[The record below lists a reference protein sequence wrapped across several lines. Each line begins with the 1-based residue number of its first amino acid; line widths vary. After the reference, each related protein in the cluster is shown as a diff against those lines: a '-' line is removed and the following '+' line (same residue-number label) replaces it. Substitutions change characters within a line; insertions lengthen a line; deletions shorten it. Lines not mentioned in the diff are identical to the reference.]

1 MPRLDDFYRL
11 SASRAELARLNN
23 FNAIRLSCAER
34 MANGKALRSN
44 VPGSSHAEF
53 RTARGRADP
62 VSILETQNATRIKE
76 LVPVRMARMLTS
88 PFAFLRGSA
97 AIMAGD
103 LANSPRTDLEV
114 MACGDMH
121 LMNFG
126 LFASAERNLIF
137 AINDFDEVLPGPW
150 EWDLKRL
157 AASAAVAALFL
168 GGDRIDAEQ
177 AARAVVEAYVR
188 RIRSYAEMGFLE
200 VWYDLIDEK
209 AILAAS
215 PRHLRKLAQAAF
227 AKARARGHIR
237 ALDRLTEEVN
247 GEHRIV
253 EDVPL
258 IVRAKHL
265 PDGTPMTEAL
275 KTMLRSYLA
284 SLPEDRRRLLSRYG
298 IVDVARKV
306 VGVGSVGTSC
316 WVVLLQEQGAGSPL
330 FLQIKARE
338 SVLAHYLD
346 SKGSIKQ
353 QGRRVVIGQRMIQGA
368 PDIFLGWG
376 PVNPVNGRRHYYVR
390 QLADMKGGLNLN
402 EGDREALG
410 GLSKYCGLCGWA
422 LALAHAKSGDAA
434 MISGYCGIGD
444 VLAEI
449 FLDLILSRPGVTMT
463 HLRRR
468 PSVTGSRWPERL
480 ERIGGGLRCA
490 PLPDRQTI
498 CKNILASPAS
508 DQ

>member
-1 MPRLDDFYRL
+1 MPRLDDFFRS
-11 SASRAELARLNN
+11 SASPAELARLGN
-23 FNAIRLSCAER
+23 FNAIRLSRAER
-34 MANGKALRSN
+34 MANGKALRRN
-44 VPGSSHAEF
+44 VPRSSHAEF
-53 RTARGRADP
+53 RSARDRPDP
-62 VSILETQNATRIKE
+62 VTVLEKQNATRIKE

-88 PFAFLRGSA
+88 PFAFFRGSA

-150 EWDLKRL
+150 EWDVKRL

-168 GGDRIDAEQ
+168 NGDRSDAQQ
-177 AARAVVEAYVR
+177 ASHAVVQAYVR
-188 RIRSYAEMGFLE
+188 WMRSYTEMGFLE
-200 VWYDLIDEK
+200 VWYDRIDEK
-209 AILAAS
+209 SILAAA
-215 PRHLRKLAQAAF
+215 PQRLRKLAQATF

-247 GEHRIV
+247 GENRIV

-265 PDGTPMTEAL
+265 PNGTPITEAL
-275 KTMLRSYLA
+275 ETMLRSYLV
-284 SLPEDRRRLLSRYG
+284 SLPEDRRRLLSRYR

-316 WVVLLQEQGAGSPL
+316 WVVLLEEQGSNSPL
-330 FLQIKARE
+330 FLQIKEAQE
-338 SVLAHYLD
+338 SVLARYLA
-346 SKGSIKQ
+346 SKRAIKQ
-353 QGRRVVIGQRMIQGA
+353 QGRRVVIGQRMIQGS

-376 PVNPVNGRRHYYVR
+376 PVNPVNGSRHYYVR
-390 QLADMKGGLNLN
+390 QLADMKGGLNLKQ
-402 EGDREALG
+402 GDQEALD
-410 GLSKYCGLCGWA
+410 GLSRYCALCGWA

-444 VLAEI
+444 A
-449 FLDLILSRPGVTMT
+449 
-463 HLRRR
+463 
-468 PSVTGSRWPERL
+468 
-480 ERIGGGLRCA
+480 
-490 PLPDRQTI
+490 LPDAIAKLSLSYLEQTERDHGALQAAARHGRI
-498 CKNILASPAS
+498 SVAQQA
-508 DQ
+508 

>member
-1 MPRLDDFYRL
+1 MPKLEDFFRLD
-11 SASRAELARLNN
+11 ASRAELARLNN
-23 FNAIRLSCAER
+23 FSAIRLSGTER
-34 MANGKALRSN
+34 MANGRALRRN
-44 VPGSSHAEF
+44 IPRSSHSEF
-53 RTARGRADP
+53 RPARGRPDP
-62 VSILETQNATRIKE
+62 VSILEAQNATRIKE

-103 LANSPRTDLEV
+103 LANSPRTNLEV

-168 GGDRIDAEQ
+168 GGDRTDAEQ
-177 AARAVVEAYVR
+177 AAHAVVESYVR
-188 RIRSYAEMGFLE
+188 RIRGYAEMGFLE
-200 VWYDLIDEK
+200 VWYDLIDERT
-209 AILAAS
+209 ILAAA
-215 PRHLRKLAQAAF
+215 PQRLRKLAQATF

-265 PDGTPMTEAL
+265 PDGTPMREAL
-275 KTMLRSYLA
+275 ETMLRSYLA
-284 SLPEDRRRLLSRYG
+284 SLPEDRRRLLSRYR
-298 IVDVARKV
+298 IIDVARKV

-316 WVVLLQEQGAGSPL
+316 SPL
-330 FLQIKARE
+330 FLQIKEARE
-338 SVLAHYLD
+338 SVLARYVHK
-346 SKGSIKQ
+346 KGSITQ
-353 QGRRVVIGQRMIQGA
+353 QGRRVVVGQRMIQGS

-376 PVNPVNGRRHYYVR
+376 PVNSANGSGRHYYVR
-390 QLADMKGGLNLN
+390 QLADMKGGLNLK
-402 EGDREALG
+402 EGDREALD
-410 GLSKYCGLCGWA
+410 GLSRYCGLCGWA

-434 MISGYCGIGD
+434 MISGYCGTGD
-444 VLAEI
+444 A
-449 FLDLILSRPGVTMT
+449 
-463 HLRRR
+463 
-468 PSVTGSRWPERL
+468 
-480 ERIGGGLRCA
+480 
-490 PLPDRQTI
+490 LPDAIGKFSLAYLEQTERDHDALEAAARRGRISVARQG
-498 CKNILASPAS
+498 
-508 DQ
+508 

>member
-1 MPRLDDFYRL
+1 MPRLDDFFRQR
-11 SASRAELARLNN
+11 ASRAELARLNN
-23 FNAIRLSCAER
+23 FNAVRFSIAER
-34 MANGKALRSN
+34 MANGKALRRK
-44 VPGSSHAEF
+44 VPRSSHAEF
-53 RTARGRADP
+53 RTARGRRDP

-103 LANSPRTDLEV
+103 LAKSPRTDLEV

-137 AINDFDEVLPGPW
+137 AINDFDEVFPGPW

-168 GGDRIDAEQ
+168 GGDRTDAEQ
-177 AARAVVEAYVR
+177 AARSVVEGYVR
-188 RIRSYAEMGFLE
+188 RIRSYAGMGFLE
-200 VWYDLIDEK
+200 VWYDLIDETT
-209 AILAAS
+209 ILAAA
-215 PRHLRKLAQAAF
+215 PQRLRRLARATF

-247 GEHRIV
+247 GENRIV

-275 KTMLRSYLA
+275 ETMLRSYLA
-284 SLPEDRRRLLSRYG
+284 SLPEDRRRLLSRYR

-316 WVVLLQEQGAGSPL
+316 WVVLLEEQGADSPL
-330 FLQIKARE
+330 FLQIKEACE
-338 SVLAHYLD
+338 SVLARHLD
-346 SKGSIKQ
+346 CKRPIRQ
-353 QGRRVVIGQRMIQGA
+353 QGRRVVIGQRMIQGS

-376 PVNPVNGRRHYYVR
+376 PVNAVNGSRHYYVR
-390 QLADMKGGLNLN
+390 QLADMKGGLRLN
-402 EGDREALG
+402 EGDREALD

-434 MISGYCGIGD
+434 MISGYCGTGD
-444 VLAEI
+444 A
-449 FLDLILSRPGVTMT
+449 
-463 HLRRR
+463 
-468 PSVTGSRWPERL
+468 
-480 ERIGGGLRCA
+480 
-490 PLPDRQTI
+490 LPDAIGKFSVAYLEQTERDHGALEAAARRGRIPVARQ
-498 CKNILASPAS
+498 A
-508 DQ
+508 